1 MRGALGGPR
10 VLLRRLREVMA
21 EPVSAQDRLDK
32 VVVLIAANMV
42 AEVCSVYVLRVDGTL
57 ELYATEG
64 LKREAVH
71 QTVLKPDEGLVG
83 LVASEANPINLS
95 EAQAHPAFSFRP
107 ETGEEIYHSFLGVPV
122 LRAGNTLGVLTVQ
135 NRARRT
141 YTEEEEEALQTTA
154 MVLAEMIASGELSSL
169 ARPGAEPAARHAMH
183 LEGSSLSD
191 GIALGHVVL
200 HEPRVVITNVIAD
213 DVPREL
219 KRLDAAIGTL
229 RADLDRLVEHRDVV
243 DGGEHRDVLEA
254 YRMFSYD
261 QGWLHKIREAVGT
274 GLTAEAGAER
284 VQSDT
289 RARMLRASD
298 PYLRDRLHDLD
309 DLANRLMRVLMGQD
323 HAPGREQLPENAI
336 VVARSMGPAA
346 LLDYDRKRL
355 RGLILEEGGPT
366 SHVSIV
372 ARALGIPT
380 VGEIANATGLVEP
393 GDAVIVDGTTGD
405 VHMRPPQDIETAYGE
420 RVKLRARRQAQYR
433 ALRERPCVT
442 KDGQQI
448 ALMIN
453 AGLMIDLPHIE
464 ETGAAGIGLFRTEL
478 QFMVADTLPRTG
490 EQLAL
495 YRSVLDAA
503 DKKPVTFRTLDIG
516 GDKVLPYM
524 RNVEEENPA
533 LGWRAIRLGLDRPG
547 LLRSQVRALL
557 RAAGGRE
564 LRVMF
569 PMIAMVEEFDKAKAL
584 VEVELTH
591 LRRHGHAARAG
602 ADRHHAGSA
611 LAAVPARRAAGAG
624 GFPFGRLQ
632 RSDAIPLCR
641 RSRQCP
647 RVGTFRSAVGAGA
660 ARAKRHRRKGAQTR
674 QAGGAVRRAG
684 LAADRRAGAGH
695 SRLSLAVAVAIGDRP
710 GQGAAARSRL
720 QKGRGRHPAL
730 PGSAGRQ
737 RLHPS
742 QARGLCGSRGPAA
755 LIALPQHRLDAL
767 LSRHAMVESEL
778 ATNLSRDDYVKL
790 SREFSE
796 LGPVIEAIK
805 AYRAVTSEIDDLEA
819 LIADPTNDSEMRKL
833 AESEKPA
840 LQARKEKLEQKIRLA
855 LIPKDAMDDHDA
867 ILEIRAGTGGDEAAL
882 FAGDLF
888 RMYERYA
895 AKQGW
900 KTEVLSMSEGTKGGL
915 KEVIAEVHGRGVFAK
930 LKFESGVHRVQ
941 RVPDTEASGRIH
953 TSAATVAVLP
963 EVEDVDIDIN
973 DADLKIDTMRAQGA
987 GGQHVNKT
995 ESAIRITHLPSGIVV
1010 FVQEERSQHK
1020 NKAKALAY
1028 LRTKLYDQQRSK
1040 LDAERAAD
1048 RRGQIG
1054 SGDRSERI
1062 RTYNFPQGRVTDHR
1076 INLTLHKLPQ
1086 VLEGEALHELVDA
1099 LITEHQAELL
1109 AAEGAT

>member
-95 EAQAHPAFSFRP
+95 EAQSHPAFSFRP

-169 ARPGAEPAARHAMH
+169 ALPGAEPAARHTMH
-183 LEGSSLSD
+183 VTGTALSD

-219 KRLDAAIGTL
+219 KRLNAAIATL
-229 RADLDRLVEHRDVV
+229 QSDLDRMVEHRDVT

-261 QGWLHKIREAVGT
+261 QGWLHRIREAVST

-323 HAPGREQLPENAI
+323 HAPGKEQLPDNAI

-346 LLDYDRKRL
+346 LLDYDRKKL

-380 VGEIANATGLVEP
+380 VGEISNATGLVEP
-393 GDAVIVDGTTGD
+393 GDAVIVDGSTGH
-405 VHMRPPQDIETAYGE
+405 VHMRPPQDIEAAYGE

-433 ALRERPCVT
+433 ALRERPCIT
-442 KDGQQI
+442 KDGETI

-453 AGLMIDLPHIE
+453 AGLTIDLPHIA

-478 QFMVADTLPRTG
+478 QFMVAPTLPRTG
-490 EQLAL
+490 EQAAL
-495 YRSVLDAA
+495 YRTVMDAA
-503 DKKPVTFRTLDIG
+503 GKKPVTFRTLDIG
-516 GDKVLPYM
+516 GDKVLPYL

-557 RAAGGRE
+557 RASGGRE
-564 LRVMF
+564 LRLMF
-569 PMIAMVEEFDKAKAL
+569 PMIAMVEEFDKAKSL
-584 VEVELTH
+584 VEIELTH
-591 LRRHGHAARAG
+591 LRRHGHLLPERVHIGTMLEVPSLLFQLDELLERVDFLSVGSNDLMQFLFA
-602 ADRHHAGSA
+602 ADRGNVRVSERFDPLSTPVLRVLKDIADKARKHGKPVALCGELASQPIGA
-611 LAAVPARRAAGAG
+611 LALAIIGY
-624 GFPFGRLQ
+624 
-632 RSDAIPLCR
+632 RSLSLSP
-641 RSRQCP
+641 
-647 RVGTFRSAVGAGA
+647 SAVGPVKAMLLELDC
-660 ARAKRHRRKGAQTR
+660 RKGE
-674 QAGGAVRRAG
+674 
-684 LAADRRAGAGH
+684 AA
-695 SRLSLAVAVAIGDRP
+695 I
-710 GQGAAARSRL
+710 
-720 QKGRGRHPAL
+720 L
-730 PGSAGRQ
+730 PLLEQPVGSV
-737 RLHPS
+737 S
-742 QARGLCGSRGPAA
+742 
-755 LIALPQHRLDAL
+755 I
-767 LSRHAMVESEL
+767 
-778 ATNLSRDDYVKL
+778 RDK
-790 SREFSE
+790 
-796 LGPVIEAIK
+796 
-805 AYRAVTSEIDDLEA
+805 LEA
-819 LIADPTNDSEMRKL
+819 
-833 AESEKPA
+833 
-840 LQARKEKLEQKIRLA
+840 
-855 LIPKDAMDDHDA
+855 
-867 ILEIRAGTGGDEAAL
+867 
-882 FAGDLF
+882 FA
-888 RMYERYA
+888 
-895 AKQGW
+895 
-900 KTEVLSMSEGTKGGL
+900 
-915 KEVIAEVHGRGVFAK
+915 
-930 LKFESGVHRVQ
+930 
-941 RVPDTEASGRIH
+941 
-953 TSAATVAVLP
+953 
-963 EVEDVDIDIN
+963 
-973 DADLKIDTMRAQGA
+973 
-987 GGQHVNKT
+987 
-995 ESAIRITHLPSGIVV
+995 
-1010 FVQEERSQHK
+1010 
-1020 NKAKALAY
+1020 
-1028 LRTKLYDQQRSK
+1028 
-1040 LDAERAAD
+1040 
-1048 RRGQIG
+1048 
-1054 SGDRSERI
+1054 
-1062 RTYNFPQGRVTDHR
+1062 
-1076 INLTLHKLPQ
+1076 
-1086 VLEGEALHELVDA
+1086 
-1099 LITEHQAELL
+1099 
-1109 AAEGAT
+1109 AAEGLPL